1 MTGSTKNRASR
12 PVFLPA
18 AGWHRSTIPSQAS
31 FCFRHFFTKMHF
43 GPDMRTLLSSLL
55 LWLPLLATAP
65 AGLAQTPGGQ
75 PPLPAVHLQS
85 GLHLV
90 KAEVAND
97 YLTRMQGLMM
107 REKMAASDG
116 MLFVFPDREK
126 QCMWMKST
134 LLPLSVAFIDE
145 AGVILNIED
154 MKPQTENSHC
164 SVNPARYALEM
175 NLGWF
180 KSKNIKA
187 GSKISGLEKAGP
199 PK

>member
-1 MTGSTKNRASR
+1 
-12 PVFLPA
+12 
-18 AGWHRSTIPSQAS
+18 
-31 FCFRHFFTKMHF
+31 
-43 GPDMRTLLSSLL
+43 MRLLFS
-55 LWLPLLATAP
+55 LPLLLIALA
-65 AGLAQTPGGQ
+65 AQAQTPGGQ
-75 PPLPAVHLQS
+75 PPLSAVQLQS
-85 GLHLV
+85 GMYLV

-97 YLTRMQGLMM
+97 YSTRMQGLMM
-107 REKMAASDG
+107 REKMAPNEG

-126 QCMWMKST
+126 QCMWMKNT

-180 KSKNIKA
+180 KSKSIKA
-187 GSKISGLEKAGP
+187 GSKIGGLDKAGA

>member
-1 MTGSTKNRASR
+1 MRL
-12 PVFLPA
+12 FLNLA
-18 AGWHRSTIPSQAS
+18 
-31 FCFRHFFTKMHF
+31 F
-43 GPDMRTLLSSLL
+43 LLIALS
-55 LWLPLLATAP
+55 AQ
-65 AGLAQTPGGQ
+65 AQTPGGQ
-75 PPLPAVHLQS
+75 PPLPSVQLQN
-85 GLHLV
+85 GMYLV

-97 YLTRMQGLMM
+97 YSTRMQGLMM
-107 REKMAASDG
+107 REKMAPNEG

-126 QCMWMKST
+126 QCMWMKNT

-154 MKPQTENSHC
+154 MKPQTEISHC
-164 SVNPARYALEM
+164 SAAAARYALEM

>member
-1 MTGSTKNRASR
+1 
-12 PVFLPA
+12 
-18 AGWHRSTIPSQAS
+18 
-31 FCFRHFFTKMHF
+31 
-43 GPDMRTLLSSLL
+43 MRILLSSLL
-55 LWLPLLATAP
+55 LWLPLLAASP

-75 PPLPAVHLQS
+75 PPLPAVQLQN
-85 GLHLV
+85 GMHLV
-90 KAEVAND
+90 KAEIAND
-97 YLTRMQGLMM
+97 YSTRMQGLMM
-107 REKMAASDG
+107 REKMAPNEG
-116 MLFVFPDREK
+116 MLFVFPEREK
-126 QCMWMKST
+126 QCMWMKNT

-164 SVNPARYALEM
+164 SVAAARYALEM

-180 KSKNIKA
+180 KSKHIKA

>member
-1 MTGSTKNRASR
+1 MRLFFSLA
-12 PVFLPA
+12 FLLIA
-18 AGWHRSTIPSQAS
+18 
-31 FCFRHFFTKMHF
+31 
-43 GPDMRTLLSSLL
+43 LS
-55 LWLPLLATAP
+55 AQ
-65 AGLAQTPGGQ
+65 AQTPGGQ
-75 PPLPAVHLQS
+75 PPLPSVQLQS
-85 GLHLV
+85 GMYLI

-97 YLTRMQGLMM
+97 YSTRMQGLMM
-107 REKMAASDG
+107 REKMPPNEG

-126 QCMWMKST
+126 QCMWMKNT

-164 SVNPARYALEM
+164 SAAAARYALEM

-180 KSKNIKA
+180 KTKNIKP
-187 GSKISGLEKAGP
+187 GSKISGLEKAGA